1 MSTATLTQ
9 TLFSL
14 PVAERIELADQL
26 YASVPDDWQQSV
38 DQAWLEE
45 AERRDAEMDADPT
58 KSMTEEEFY
67 AGIKAKRSTTCG

>member
-14 PVAERIELADQL
+14 PVGERIALADQL
-26 YASVPDDWQQSV
+26 YASVPAEWQKSV

-45 AERRDAEMDADPT
+45 AERRSAEMDAEP
-58 KSMTEEEFY
+58 SMVLTHEEFL
-67 AGIKAKRSTTCG
+67 AGIQFQSRKA

>member
-14 PVAERIELADQL
+14 PVGERIALADQL
-26 YASVPDDWQQSV
+26 YASVPADWQKSV

-45 AERRDAEMDADPT
+45 AERRSAEMDAEPGMVLT
-58 KSMTEEEFY
+58 HGAFL
-67 AGIKAKRSTTCG
+67 AGIQFQSRKA